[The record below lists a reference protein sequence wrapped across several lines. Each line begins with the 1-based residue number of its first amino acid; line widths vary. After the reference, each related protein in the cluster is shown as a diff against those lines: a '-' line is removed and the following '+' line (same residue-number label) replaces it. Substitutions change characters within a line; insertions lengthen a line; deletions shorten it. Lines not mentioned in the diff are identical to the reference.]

1 MRSGPLRE
9 RIRFEQRDEDANG
22 DRLGPWVVDPAF
34 EVAAGYTWLR
44 GGEGVMQSR
53 LTGVQ
58 PVVIRVRA
66 SAAIQQVTTDFRIV
80 DLRSDQALN
89 IRSKIL
95 DRRRGFID
103 FTCDTGGADG

>member
-1 MRSGPLRE
+1 MRAGPLRE
-9 RIRFEQRDEDANG
+9 RVRFEQRDEDANG

-34 EVAAGYTWLR
+34 EAAAGYTWLR

-66 SAAIQQVTTDFRIV
+66 AVAMRQVTADFRVI
-80 DLRSDQALN
+80 DLRTDQTFN

-95 DRRRGFID
+95 DRRRGVID